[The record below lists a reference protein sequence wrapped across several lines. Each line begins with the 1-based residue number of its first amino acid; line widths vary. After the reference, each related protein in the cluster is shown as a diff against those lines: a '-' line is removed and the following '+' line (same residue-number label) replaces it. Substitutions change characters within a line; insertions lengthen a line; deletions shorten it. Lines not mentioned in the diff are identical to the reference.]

1 MSCNCLNSA
10 HCVVGERALPAESQV
25 SAGLDRPSTR
35 DLEACE
41 PPDTISNAALI
52 EVTDRFARE
61 PWFV

>member
-10 HCVVGERALPAESQV
+10 DCVVGERALPAESQV

-41 PPDTISNAALI
+41 PPDAISSAALT
-52 EVTDRFARE
+52 EVTDRFARG